1 MKIALVSASRRS
13 GGAIY
18 AQKLSQVLGARTIA
32 AELPIRQ
39 ILSDVVEG
47 GSDVVEIQ
55 FEYRTFG
62 SHLRTLTRLPLLVF
76 LLRNVAATV
85 VTVHGVLTYAS
96 LRWIRFRFWKWLA
109 FVVSLRLTGL
119 FCRSM
124 IVHTE
129 EMRLELLRLGLKN
142 VAVVPHGSGPLDYR
156 RQDASRS
163 GILFFGFVRPS
174 KGLES
179 LVLAFRQ
186 VVAAHPGASLT
197 IAGGANDPGERS
209 YLRRLGVL
217 VEEAGLRS
225 NIVFRTGFL
234 SEAQKESLAGESAV
248 LVLPYTDSY
257 LEVSGVLHDF
267 SGYGVS
273 VICSRTPRFAEL
285 RDGLDCVKVH
295 VTPSDLAG
303 SVNLLLGDTEL
314 RERLASNLYSLA
326 ESESWDAVAAERLTL
341 YEMILSSKDD
351 RSAHARLQDDD

>member
-1 MKIALVSASRRS
+1 MVSASRRS

-18 AQKLSQVLGARTIA
+18 AKKLSQVLGARTIA
-32 AELPIRQ
+32 AELPVSQ
-39 ILSDVVEG
+39 IVSEVER
-47 GSDVVEIQ
+47 GSDVVDIQ

-76 LLRNVAATV
+76 LLRNVATTF

-96 LRWIRFRFWKWLA
+96 LRGVRFRFWKWLA
-109 FVVSLRLTGL
+109 FVISLRLTGL
-119 FCRSM
+119 FCRFM

-129 EMRLELLRLGLKN
+129 EMRRELSRLGLKN

-156 RQDASRS
+156 RQEASRS
-163 GILFFGFVRPS
+163 GVLFFGFVRPS

-197 IAGGANDPGERS
+197 IAGGANDPVERS

-217 VEEAGLRS
+217 VEEAGLRP
-225 NIVFRTGFL
+225 NITFRTGFL

-248 LVLPYTDSY
+248 LVLPYTDTY

-285 RDGLDCVKVH
+285 RDGLNCLKVE
-295 VTPSDLAG
+295 VTPSELAG
-303 SVNLLLGDTEL
+303 SINLLLGDAEL
-314 RERLASNLYSLA
+314 RERLASNLYALA
-326 ESESWDAVAAERLTL
+326 ESESWDAVGGERLAL
-341 YEMILSSKDD
+341 YGRLVLSAKDD
-351 RSAHARLQDDD
+351 R